1 MTSVIMMNDY
11 MAKAYAFDGK
21 VRIYA
26 VNTTQTVYE
35 AQKSH
40 GLWPTATAALG
51 RFLTG
56 SVIMGAMYNEG
67 DKLTLRL
74 QADGPL
80 EGMVATTDAKGN
92 VRGYVGNPQV
102 FLQYNDTG
110 KLNVAQAVGQGR
122 LSITKDIR
130 VRDTFTSGVEIQSG
144 EIAEDL
150 AYYFTASEQIP
161 SVVALGVK
169 VNPDNTV
176 EHAGGFIL
184 QRMPGCPEE
193 TLARIEQRIK
203 EIPSVSEMFEA
214 GSTPEEIIDTI
225 TEGDHRILHTMP
237 VQYSCDCNRDR
248 FERGLISLGEE
259 ELQKLLEEDG
269 HIETVCHFCKTTY
282 DFNEDQIK
290 TLIKE
295 TKRH

>member
-1 MTSVIMMNDY
+1 MKDY

-26 VNTTQTVYE
+26 VDSTETVYE
-35 AQKSH
+35 AQKIH

-51 RFLTG
+51 RLLTG
-56 SVIMGAMYNEG
+56 SVIMGAMYNKG
-67 DKLTLRL
+67 DELTIRV
-74 QADGPL
+74 QGNGPL
-80 EGMVATTDAKGN
+80 EGMVTTTDALGN

-110 KLNVAQAVGQGR
+110 KLNVAQAVGAGR
-122 LSITKDIR
+122 ISITKDIR
-130 VRDTFTSGVEIQSG
+130 VRDTFTSGIEIQTG

-169 VNPDNTV
+169 VDTDNTV
-176 EHAGGFIL
+176 LHAGGFIL

-193 TLARIEQRIK
+193 TLTRIEQRIK
-203 EIPSVSEMFEA
+203 EIPSVSDMMEA
-214 GSTPEEIIDTI
+214 GKSPEEIIGTI
-225 TEGDHRILHTMP
+225 TEGDHKILHTMP
-237 VQYSCDCNRDR
+237 VQYHCNCSREK
-248 FERGLISLGEE
+248 FERGLLSLGED
-259 ELQKLLEEDG
+259 ELQKLLDEDG

-282 DFNEDQIK
+282 DFDASQIQS
-290 TLIKE
+290 LIEE
-295 TKRH
+295 TRKK